1 MLYKDIYVRLYI
13 YIIYEYVYIYILY
26 IYILYVYIYIMCIYI
41 YMYGKITSKRLL
53 LLGNSNTKILTI
65 GFYQSHLE
73 TDRHRRLKPCQFRR
87 AVWRLWR
94 QKTEDVW
101 RWTSGK
107 RMGKRW
113 KMPYIYIYY
122 YYHYYYYIY
131 IHMPFMFHTTEMP
144 FLWQISLS
152 IKEHIYNCQL
162 SIFTDTYIYCICSH
176 VFWIYTMNKHL

>member
-13 YIIYEYVYIYILY
+13 YIIYEYVYIYIFY
-26 IYILYVYIYIMCIYI
+26 IYILYVYIYILCVYI

-122 YYHYYYYIY
+122 YYHYYY
-131 IHMPFMFHTTEMP
+131 
-144 FLWQISLS
+144 
-152 IKEHIYNCQL
+152 
-162 SIFTDTYIYCICSH
+162 
-176 VFWIYTMNKHL
+176 IYTYAIYVPYYWNAISMANIIIYKRTYL